1 MFNFSGMKI
10 CFLFFLAIGLSFQV
24 RSQWLMHVTDNFSS
38 GADGVKLADINSDG
52 LPDITTGW
60 EEGGF
65 TKVYL
70 HPGVSSVKEKWPAVI
85 VGKTP
90 NVEDA
95 VFADM
100 NNDGKP
106 DIVSCSEG
114 DTKKIFVHWNSGNEA
129 LQPENWKQEV
139 LPASDGLMQWMY
151 AEPLQ
156 IDNKNGLD
164 LVAAG
169 KNENA
174 AIGWFEAPENP

>member
-1 MFNFSGMKI
+1 MIMEFVKMKFI
-10 CFLFFLAIGLSFQV
+10 FLFVIIFSFSVQA
-24 RSQWLMHVTDNFSS
+24 QPYWQIHVIDNSSS
-38 GADGVKLADINSDG
+38 GADGVKLADINRDG
-52 LPDITTGW
+52 RLDITTGW

-70 HPGVSSVKEKWPAVI
+70 HPGINSVKEKWPAII

-106 DIVSCSEG
+106 DVVSCSEG
-114 DTKKIFVHWNSGNEA
+114 DTKKIFVHWNSGNVV
-129 LQPENWKQEV
+129 LQPENWKQEL

-164 LVAAG
+164 LVATD
-169 KNENA
+169 KNDNA
-174 AIGWFEAPENP
+174 I